1 MSSRTNIVDGT
12 GQGYVARVDQFN
24 TLWVRDF
31 GIPPTSD
38 PNNPAG
44 ALLFND
50 IQTVYR
56 EFLTRDGDGVTTD
69 ARVSGSLASPVNF
82 YVSAEQNV
90 DIYITSIAISV
101 GASGQQLDDFG
112 GTSGG
117 LTNGLKF
124 FYQGVNGDIIIG
136 NNIKS
141 CFDVVRLCQGN
152 PAFTDPSA
160 GPFIAANVLG
170 ATEGLFQVLDLRKVF
185 GLPYGVRLNTGSVN
199 KLVMQVRDIIVTT
212 GPTPTTFFDAIAYG
226 TRVKLI

>member
-12 GQGYVARVDQFN
+12 GQGYVAKVDQFN

-44 ALLFND
+44 ALLFNE

-56 EFLTRDGDGVTTD
+56 EYLTRNGDGVTID
-69 ARVSGSLASPVNF
+69 ARVNGSLTNPIDF
-82 YVSAEQNV
+82 YISAEQSV

-101 GASGQQLDDFG
+101 GGSGQQLDDFG
-112 GTSGG
+112 GISNG
-117 LTNGLKF
+117 LPNGLKF
-124 FYQGVNGDIIIG
+124 FYEGINGDIIIG

-141 CFDVVRLCQGN
+141 GFDIVRLCQGN

-185 GLPYGVRLNTGSVN
+185 GLPYGIRLNTGSVN
-199 KLVMQVRDIIVTT
+199 KLVMQVRDNIPT
-212 GPTPTTFFDAIAYG
+212 GGATPTTFFDAIAYG
-226 TRVKLI
+226 TRVKII

>member
-69 ARVSGSLASPVNF
+69 ARVNGSLASPVNF
-82 YVSAEQNV
+82 YVSAEQDV

-112 GTSGG
+112 GIANG

-141 CFDVVRLCQGN
+141 GFDIVRLCQGN

-170 ATEGLFQVLDLRKVF
+170 STEGLFQVLDLRKVF

-199 KLVMQVRDIIVTT
+199 KLVMQVRDNITVAL
-212 GPTPTTFFDAIAYG
+212 PSPTTFFDAIAYG